1 MNIALRFSPVLLLA
15 AGLATAAQD
24 HAAHGHAAPTAAVA
38 AAATTASATAAA
50 LTRGEVM
57 RVDARN
63 GRLTVRHE
71 DIANLDMPAMT
82 MVFALA
88 EPQQAAQFKPG
99 DKIRFRAEQDNGAL
113 TMTRVEL
120 AAD

>member
-24 HAAHGHAAPTAAVA
+24 HAVHGHAAPATAMAGT
-38 AAATTASATAAA
+38 ATAATAAA
-50 LTRGEVM
+50 LTRGEVT

-99 DKIRFRAEQDNGAL
+99 DKIRFRAEQGNGAL